1 MKAKIL
7 YSLLFA
13 IAMTLVAT
21 ADYSGNKRVAD
32 SAAPVMLTRTQQF
45 PAPQDVHHA
54 YMHTQYIP
62 DSTALVLR

>member
-21 ADYSGNKRVAD
+21 ADYSGNKKVSTDKTTIISLNTTKAPHLTQAAFTTQCVPD
-32 SAAPVMLTRTQQF
+32 SALT
-45 PAPQDVHHA
+45 
-54 YMHTQYIP
+54 YI
-62 DSTALVLR
+62 R

>member
-21 ADYSGNKRVAD
+21 ADYSGNKKVSTD
-32 SAAPVMLTRTQQF
+32 KTTIISLNTTKTPHLTQAAFTP
-45 PAPQDVHHA
+45 
-54 YMHTQYIP
+54 QYIP
-62 DSTALVLR
+62 DSTSLVLR